1 MNTKVSKR
9 VYTHVTRILL
19 QLASVRDECLA
30 QVLQHHRRLLSLLAF
45 HRRPSSSTSSTS
57 RTSLTATLLRRV
69 DDVIDSKVLTEEL
82 QLFDTRRE
90 GVFEVR
96 LLPFRLTTSQI

>member
-1 MNTKVSKR
+1 MYTQVRKR
-9 VYTHVTRILL
+9 LCTDVTRVLL
-19 QLASVRDECLA
+19 QLASVRDQCLA

-45 HRRPSSSTSSTS
+45 HRRPSCSTTSTS

-69 DDVIDSKVLTEEL
+69 YDVIDSKVLTEEL

-90 GVFEVR
+90 RVFEVR
-96 LLPFRLTTSQI
+96 LLPFRLK